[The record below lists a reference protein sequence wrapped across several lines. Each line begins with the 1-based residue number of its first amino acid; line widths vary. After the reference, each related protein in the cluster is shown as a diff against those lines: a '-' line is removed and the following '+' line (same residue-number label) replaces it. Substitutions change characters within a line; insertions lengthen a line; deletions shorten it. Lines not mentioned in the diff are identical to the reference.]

1 MTTTTT
7 SDMMTLDE
15 AIAYAMARDVG
26 ALDGRDRLRL
36 SSFVP
41 GDRLHEI
48 GFELKAEDDD
58 DWEVTPWTVENVVA
72 QLELDVAFGFEK
84 ALGQRGISASLMH
97 TTVCMWNR
105 ILRNDITDAYPY
117 YGLPTLRATAIRY
130 GFPNPIGDDTGSEVK
145 YNAS

>member
-1 MTTTTT
+1 MTTTTN
-7 SDMMTLDE
+7 DMMTLDE
-15 AIAYAMARDVG
+15 AIAYAMTRD
-26 ALDGRDRLRL
+26 DGGDRLRL
-36 SSFVP
+36 ANFVP

-48 GFELKAEDDD
+48 GLELKAEDDT
-58 DWEVTPWTVENVVA
+58 WEVTPWTVENVVA

-105 ILRNDITDAYPY
+105 ILRNDITDAYPH

-130 GFPNPIGDDTGSEVK
+130 GFPNPIGDDTGSEAK
-145 YNAS
+145 YAS